1 MDRLGVGKRPFAAT
15 LSLQAAVGVGSMLGG
30 AVSLGCWEHG
40 ASKRAERGHLSPLFM
55 KQCLLD

>member
-30 AVSLGCWEHG
+30 AVGNMGHQSGL
-40 ASKRAERGHLSPLFM
+40 RGGTLVPFL
-55 KQCLLD
+55 

>member
-15 LSLQAAVGVGSMLGG
+15 LSLQAAVGVGSTLGG
-30 AVSLGCWEHG
+30 AISLGCWEHG
-40 ASKRAERGHLSPLFM
+40 ASKRAERGHLRPLFL